1 MVKAGVFLLARFW
14 PVLAGT
20 DAWFW
25 IIGGAGL
32 ITLVLGAYAA
42 IFQQDM
48 KGVLA
53 YSTISHLGLI
63 TLLLGLN
70 SSLAL
75 VAAIFHMVNHAT
87 FKASLFMA
95 AGIVDHETGTRDLG
109 RLSGLY
115 KAMPITATLAMV
127 AAMAGVPLLNGF
139 ISKEMFFAET
149 TFVSGDWTTRVG
161 LPLAATVAG
170 AFSVAYSLRFIL
182 QVFFGPP
189 ATDLPRAPHE
199 PPRWMLF
206 PSALLV
212 FMCLLVGVFP
222 AYTVGPF
229 LATAAQSILGA
240 DMPEYSL
247 AVWHGV
253 NLPLVASVVAMTAG
267 VVLYL
272 ALRAHQQANPGRV
285 PFIYRFDGRRSFE
298 TLLDGSSVAASW
310 LLRWLASSRLQV
322 QMLLIVLGTLF
333 VAWLPLRAGGWL
345 DGAGHLTT
353 VDPAFALLWLVGGVC
368 AVAAAYQAKYH
379 RLASL
384 ALAGGAGL
392 VTCLTFVW
400 FSAPD
405 LALTQLSVEVVTLV
419 LLLLG
424 LRWLPRRIEQDDEG
438 AWSSLKARGRRLRDL
453 LMAVAAG
460 GGMSALAY
468 AVLTRPQGD
477 TISSYFVER
486 ALPDGGGTNVVNVI
500 LVDFR
505 GFDTFGEITV
515 LGIVALTVYAL
526 LRRFRPAAESADLPR
541 QQLDQDGGVPLEA
554 PDIKRLLPE
563 AG

>member
-1 MVKAGVFLLARFW
+1 
-14 PVLAGT
+14 
-20 DAWFW
+20 
-25 IIGGAGL
+25 
-32 ITLVLGAYAA
+32 
-42 IFQQDM
+42 
-48 KGVLA
+48 
-53 YSTISHLGLI
+53 
-63 TLLLGLN
+63 
-70 SSLAL
+70 
-75 VAAIFHMVNHAT
+75 
-87 FKASLFMA
+87 
-95 AGIVDHETGTRDLG
+95 
-109 RLSGLY
+109 
-115 KAMPITATLAMV
+115 
-127 AAMAGVPLLNGF
+127 
-139 ISKEMFFAET
+139 
-149 TFVSGDWTTRVG
+149 
-161 LPLAATVAG
+161 
-170 AFSVAYSLRFIL
+170 
-182 QVFFGPP
+182 
-189 ATDLPRAPHE
+189 
-199 PPRWMLF
+199 
-206 PSALLV
+206 
-212 FMCLLVGVFP
+212 MCLLVGVFP

-240 DMPEYSL
+240 DMPEDSL

-253 NLPLVASVVAMTAG
+253 NLPLVMSVVAMTAG

-285 PFIYRFDGRRSFE
+285 PFIYRFDGRRSFRDA
-298 TLLDGSSVAASW
+298 LDGSSVAASW
-310 LLRWLASSRLQV
+310 LLRWLASSRLV

-333 VAWLPLRAGGWL
+333 VAWLPLRGGWL

-526 LRRFRPAAESADLPR
+526 LRRFRPAAERGPAAPAAGPGRRRAAGRRPTSSACCPR
-541 QQLDQDGGVPLEA
+541 
-554 PDIKRLLPE
+554 

>member
-1 MVKAGVFLLARFW
+1 
-14 PVLAGT
+14 
-20 DAWFW
+20 
-25 IIGGAGL
+25 
-32 ITLVLGAYAA
+32 
-42 IFQQDM
+42 
-48 KGVLA
+48 
-53 YSTISHLGLI
+53 
-63 TLLLGLN
+63 
-70 SSLAL
+70 
-75 VAAIFHMVNHAT
+75 
-87 FKASLFMA
+87 MA
-95 AGIVDHETGTRDLG
+95 A
-109 RLSGLY
+109 
-115 KAMPITATLAMV
+115 
-127 AAMAGVPLLNGF
+127 AAL
-139 ISKEMFFAET
+139 
-149 TFVSGDWTTRVG
+149 
-161 LPLAATVAG
+161 
-170 AFSVAYSLRFIL
+170 
-182 QVFFGPP
+182 
-189 ATDLPRAPHE
+189 
-199 PPRWMLF
+199 
-206 PSALLV
+206 
-212 FMCLLVGVFP
+212 
-222 AYTVGPF
+222 
-229 LATAAQSILGA
+229 
-240 DMPEYSL
+240 
-247 AVWHGV
+247 
-253 NLPLVASVVAMTAG
+253 
-267 VVLYL
+267 
-272 ALRAHQQANPGRV
+272 
-285 PFIYRFDGRRSFE
+285 
-298 TLLDGSSVAASW
+298 
-310 LLRWLASSRLQV
+310 
-322 QMLLIVLGTLF
+322 
-333 VAWLPLRAGGWL
+333 GGWL

-563 AG
+563 GRMMVPAVLVRLLLPTAALISVYFLLRGHNQPGGGFVGGLIFATSVILQYMVGGVYWVESRSRLNPQNWIGLGLLFAGAAAVSAWLLYKPFLAALAWDIALPLVGHVHLSSVLLFDLGVYMLVVGSTVLVLVALAHQSLRAQRKAAVESQAAAAQTGEA

>member
-1 MVKAGVFLLARFW
+1 M
-14 PVLAGT
+14 
-20 DAWFW
+20 
-25 IIGGAGL
+25 
-32 ITLVLGAYAA
+32 LGAYAA

-127 AAMAGVPLLNGF
+127 AAASMAGVPLLNGF

-253 NLPLVASVVAMTAG
+253 NLPLVMSVVAMTAG

-333 VAWLPLRAGGWL
+333 VAWLPLRRRLAGWRGPS
-345 DGAGHLTT
+345 DH
-353 VDPAFALLWLVGGVC
+353 GGPGLRP
-368 AVAAAYQAKYH
+368 AVA
-379 RLASL
+379 
-384 ALAGGAGL
+384 G
-392 VTCLTFVW
+392 
-400 FSAPD
+400 
-405 LALTQLSVEVVTLV
+405 
-419 LLLLG
+419 
-424 LRWLPRRIEQDDEG
+424 
-438 AWSSLKARGRRLRDL
+438 GRRLRGGGGLSGQVPPAGLAGAGGRRGPGDL
-453 LMAVAAG
+453 PDLRLVLGAGPGADAAVGRGGDTGPAAAG
-460 GGMSALAY
+460 PALA
-468 AVLTRPQGD
+468 AAPH
-477 TISSYFVER
+477 R
-486 ALPDGGGTNVVNVI
+486 AG
-500 LVDFR
+500 
-505 GFDTFGEITV
+505 
-515 LGIVALTVYAL
+515 
-526 LRRFRPAAESADLPR
+526 
-541 QQLDQDGGVPLEA
+541 
-554 PDIKRLLPE
+554 
-563 AG
+563 